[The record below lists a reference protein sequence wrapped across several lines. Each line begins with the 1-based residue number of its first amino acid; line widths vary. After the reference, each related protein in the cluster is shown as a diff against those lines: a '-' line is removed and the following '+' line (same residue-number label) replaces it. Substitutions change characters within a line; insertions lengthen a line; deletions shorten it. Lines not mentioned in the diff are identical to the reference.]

1 MSSKII
7 YFIYLS
13 LFFNCFGCKRI
24 DTKDNWVNSSQAGK
38 NVHRLEKAH
47 PGLSAARINKSTISP
62 DSPRRFVNLSPQKTG
77 IDFQHTWELQP
88 KHRDQLRNSFIAS
101 GVAIGDFDNDGLAD
115 VFLTRQIDGGRL
127 YRNLGGF
134 QFEEVTLKVGINPM
148 GMWSTGAT
156 FADINNDGWLDLYVC
171 GFDSPNRLYINYQGK
186 FKEEASNYGLN
197 FHGASVTM
205 SFADYDLDGDLDG
218 YLLTNRLHPSEA
230 IEDVKILRQKNQ
242 PLRVHSDS
250 REIAY
255 FIKPP
260 KRIQM
265 LVPAGQFDHL
275 FRNDN
280 GHYVDVSMESGIGEL
295 PYYGL
300 SATWWDYN
308 DDGWPDLYVANDYM
322 GPDHL
327 FRNDGLDVNGLVT
340 FTDVVDKALPHTP
353 WFSMGSDF
361 ADINN
366 DGRVDF
372 LASDMAGS
380 NHYRDKLSMGSM
392 SGPSSDAWFLNFPNP
407 PQYMRNALYL
417 NTGTDRF
424 MEIAHLTGLA
434 KTDWTW
440 TVKFGDLDNDGFEDV
455 YFTNGMS
462 RDFFNGDLK
471 ERTQQIARES
481 GSLGLKVLEMWEKEE
496 PYRLN
501 NQVYRNLGD
510 LQFEDLSNQ
519 WGLDHFGVSTGSAM
533 GDLDGD
539 GDLDLIVN
547 GFEEPIL
554 VYRNDVSTGNPLRI
568 KLIGRVSNNAGIGA
582 KIVLETSDVSQQLV
596 RYVTGSRGFMS
607 SSETIVHFGLG
618 RKEKADKIT
627 IYWPSGITQILLDIP
642 AGFLYTITEP
652 NLSSQKK
659 NLPSLV
665 ESRGTMFSS
674 SEKGL
679 ATIIHQEKKYDDFQR
694 QKLLPNRLSQLG
706 PGMAWGDVNG
716 DGYNDVFIGGSA
728 GFVGNLFLNLGN
740 GQFENS
746 SQFCFTYDL
755 LSEDMGSLFIDYDLD
770 GDLDLYV
777 VSGGVECE
785 PGDEML
791 RDRLY
796 KNDGTGN
803 FEKVPS
809 DMLPDIR
816 SSGGVVVAADIDGD
830 NRLELFIGGRIIPG
844 KYPESPRSYILR
856 YTGSKYEDVTDIFA
870 PEIKQLGMVTSALFT
885 DVDGD
890 HRPDLL
896 VTYEWGPVRYFYNK
910 GGKLIDR
917 TSQTGLGER
926 QGWYNSISGGDMDN
940 DGDMD
945 YLVGNFGLN
954 TKYQATPEK
963 PEILYY
969 GDFEGN
975 GKKRIIEAKF
985 ENGICFPHRGLGC
998 SSGAMPMVRQK
1009 LPTYHQFAIT
1019 SLQDIYTE
1027 NRINDAEKF
1036 EVNNLASGILINQMD
1051 DQGNVKFEFQPL
1063 PRMAQASPIFGS
1075 AFCDINGDGNLDIY
1089 LLQNFFGPQR
1099 ETGYM
1104 DGGVSLLLL
1113 GDGTG
1118 QFESVSPSTSGLLV
1132 PGDGTCLTINDI
1144 NQDYRPDFIAGVN
1157 SGKLRVFLNQT
1168 QSQSMAINILDRS
1181 EGRNHIGAKVSV
1193 IFSDDSIQLHE
1204 ISAGGGYLS
1213 QSAPVVFIG
1222 VGNSERKV
1230 ENIKIRWP
1238 DGFIKE
1244 FKVDEFRTQ
1253 DSFSSSYIDLK

>member
-1 MSSKII
+1 MSRII
-7 YFIYLS
+7 IVFTYL
-13 LFFNCFGCKRI
+13 LFFCYFGCNRI
-24 DTKDNWVNSSQAGK
+24 DSEDNWKVSPQVVK
-38 NVHRLEKAH
+38 HIQRLEKEH
-47 PGLSAARINKSTISP
+47 PGLSAAQFNKVTISP
-62 DSPRRFVNLSPQKTG
+62 DSTRRFVYLNPSETG
-77 IDFQHTWELQP
+77 IDFQHIWDIQP

-115 VFLTRQIDGGRL
+115 MFLTRQKDGGRL

-134 QFEEVTLKVGINPM
+134 HFEDVTAKMGINPA
-148 GMWSTGAT
+148 GMWSSGAT

-171 GFDSPNRLYINYQGK
+171 GFDSPNRLYINQRSK
-186 FKEEASNYGLN
+186 FTEEASNYGLN
-197 FHGASVTM
+197 FHGASVVM

-218 YLLTNRLHPSEA
+218 YLLTNRLHPSDD
-230 IEDVKILRQKNQ
+230 IKNVKIIRQKNQ
-242 PLRVHSDS
+242 PLRVHPDN
-250 REIAY
+250 REQAY

-260 KRIQM
+260 NRIQM

-275 FRNDN
+275 YRNDN
-280 GHYVDVSMESGIGEL
+280 GHFIDVSMESGIGEF

-300 SATWWDYN
+300 SAIWWDYN

-327 FRNDGLDVNGLVT
+327 FRNNGLDDNGVIN
-340 FTDVVDKALPHTP
+340 FTDVVDEALPHTP
-353 WFSMGSDF
+353 WFSMGSDY

-366 DGRVDF
+366 DGRIDF

-392 SGPSSDAWFLNFPNP
+392 SGPNSDAWFLNFPNP

-424 MEIAHLTGLA
+424 MEVAYLTGLA

-471 ERTQQIARES
+471 ERTQQIAS
-481 GSLGLKVLEMWEKEE
+481 KDGSYSLKVLEMWEKEE

-501 NQVYRNLGD
+501 NQVYRNLGN
-510 LQFEDLSNQ
+510 LQFEDLSSR

-539 GDLDLIVN
+539 GDLDLVVN

-568 KLIGRVSNNAGIGA
+568 KLIGRVSNSAGIGA
-582 KIVLETSDVSQQLV
+582 KIVLDTNNGFKQMV

-607 SSETIVHFGLG
+607 SSEPTVHFGLG
-618 RKEKADKIT
+618 TIDMAEKIT
-627 IYWPSGITQILLDIP
+627 IYWPSGITQILQDIP
-642 AGFLYTITEP
+642 TGFLYVITEP
-652 NLSSQKK
+652 KLPSQKINQP
-659 NLPSLV
+659 NLAKSV
-665 ESRGTMFSS
+665 GTMFSS
-674 SEKGL
+674 SGEGL
-679 ATIIHQEKKYDDFQR
+679 ANVTHQEKEYDDFQR
-694 QKLLPNRLSQLG
+694 QKLLPNKSSQLG
-706 PGMAWGDVNG
+706 PGMAWGDVDG
-716 DGYNDVFIGGSA
+716 DGDDDAFIGGSA
-728 GFVGNLFLNLGN
+728 GFEGLLFLNQGN
-740 GQFENS
+740 GQFKNALQS
-746 SQFCFTYDL
+746 CFTYDVR
-755 LSEDMGSLFIDYDLD
+755 SEDMGSLFIDYDLD

-785 PGDEML
+785 PGDAVL

-796 KNDGTGN
+796 INDGIGN
-803 FEKVPS
+803 FEKGPS
-809 DMLPDIR
+809 DLLPDIR
-816 SSGGVVVAADIDGD
+816 SSGSVVVAADINGD
-830 NRLELFIGGRIIPG
+830 KRLELFIGGRIIPG
-844 KYPESPRSYILR
+844 KYPESPRSYVLR

-896 VTYEWGPVRYFYNK
+896 VTYEWGPVRYFNNE

-917 TSQTGLGER
+917 TSQSGLADR
-926 QGWYNSISGGDMDN
+926 QGWFNSISGGDMDN
-940 DGDMD
+940 DGDTD

-954 TKYQATPEK
+954 TKYQATTTK
-963 PEILYY
+963 PEIMYY

-975 GKKRIIEAKF
+975 GKKRIIEAKY
-985 ENGICFPHRGLGC
+985 ENGIFFPHRGLGC
-998 SSGAMPMVRQK
+998 SSDAMPMVKQN

-1019 SLQDIYTE
+1019 SLQGIYTE
-1027 NRINDAEKF
+1027 DLLNNAEKF
-1036 EVNNLASGILINQMD
+1036 EANNLASGVLINQTD
-1051 DQGNVKFEFQPL
+1051 DQGKVRFEFQPL
-1063 PRMAQASPIFGS
+1063 PRIAQASPIFGS
-1075 AFCDINGDGNLDIY
+1075 AVCDINGDGNLDLY
-1089 LLQNFFGPQR
+1089 VVQNFFGPQR

-1118 QFESVSPSTSGLLV
+1118 QFESVTPASSGLLV
-1132 PGDGTCLTINDI
+1132 PWDGTSLTISDI
-1144 NQDYRPDFIAGVN
+1144 NQDQRPDFIVGVN
-1157 SGKLRVFLNQT
+1157 SGKLRVFVNQT
-1168 QSQSMAINILDRS
+1168 KSNSIAIRILDIS
-1181 EGRNHIGAKVSV
+1181 EDRNHIGTKVSV
-1193 IFSDDSIQLHE
+1193 IFSDGSIQLHE
-1204 ISAGGGYLS
+1204 VSAGGGYLS

-1222 VGNSERKV
+1222 EGNSQRKV
-1230 ENIKIRWP
+1230 KSIHIRWP
-1238 DGFIKE
+1238 DGSIKK
-1244 FKVDEFRTQ
+1244 FNVDEFQREVP
-1253 DSFSSSYIDLK
+1253 SLSSSIDLE